1 MAHAN
6 PRVDPINWP
15 TEYTVVA
22 IALGVES
29 VLTLVHLLGTSGAVT
44 RPRYVLYSF
53 VWINAVLWAAVRV
66 DQPTA
71 PRRRHAVA
79 AVAAV
84 AAAAYFL
91 LLANWGGLVGLVGL
105 GHHPPSEFSLGLSVA
120 PVSPTM
126 VEVTYT
132 TPELFVRFVPYLV
145 VGYFG
150 LAYLVY
156 VAILD
161 VTGAVVTGAVGLL
174 SCLSCSFPI
183 FASLATGVFGGYVSL
198 TSTVFAYSFDLST
211 VAFLVSVGLLYWR
224 PGFPSVGLDGGE
236 SDTGSAGE
244 NGDASERE

>member
-22 IALGVES
+22 VALGVES
-29 VLTLVHLLGTSGAVT
+29 LLTLVHFFGTPGTVT

-71 PRRRHAVA
+71 PRRHRA
-79 AVAAV
+79 AAALV
-84 AAAAYFL
+84 AAAYFL
-91 LLANWGGLVGLVGL
+91 LLANWGGLLGLVGL

-224 PGFPSVGLDGGE
+224 PGFPSLAFGGSRPGTE
-236 SDTGSAGE
+236 SAG
-244 NGDASERE
+244 GDEDAPETE